1 MAVRY
6 IPQFIETDLGFYKDI
21 LDRREAE
28 YEQAFAMPLEMEDMY
43 ANVPTVID
51 DIETKNEVLNDFKS
65 RVEDI
70 VYKKYSGDYAAARRD
85 IAREVMKEKQNPFF
99 KIAPERYRL
108 AEEERK
114 IKEQLGIDYIP
125 GRSVLD
131 VPIRDENGIGLLRIS
146 FSISFGI
153 EHN

>member
-6 IPQFIETDLGFYKDI
+6 VPQFIETDLGFYKDI

-28 YEQAFAMPLEMEDMY
+28 YEQAFAMPLEIEDMY
-43 ANVPTVID
+43 ANIPTVID

-85 IAREVMKEKQNPFF
+85 LAREVMKEKQNPFF

-108 AEEERK
+108 AEEERRLK
-114 IKEQLGIDYIP
+114 SSLVSIIFLAEALWMFQYVTKM
-125 GRSVLD
+125 S
-131 VPIRDENGIGLLRIS
+131 IGLLRIS
-146 FSISFGI
+146 FSISIGI
-153 EHN
+153 ERN